1 MKAIVACTAALL
13 ALAAAS
19 LPAAAQG
26 EPEPLPADSLQELR
40 RADGSRVIGHVVG
53 QRGDTVVFETVTGEQ
68 VEVRRRFVRIR
79 PVRGRFVDGEFW
91 PEDRHGTRLFFAPT
105 GRTLRQGEGYAGVFL
120 VLPFVGYGATDGV
133 TLAGGMPWVGG
144 TLHDTP
150 VWIAPK
156 VRLLDRP
163 TAQVSTGVFAIRLPG
178 TFDEL
183 CAAECGAVQPPS
195 WNVIAYAVGSFGS
208 GDDAL
213 HAGTGVFVGSDRT
226 EVPVMLGGE
235 RRVGRRSKLITE
247 NWLVPGDGG
256 AVSAGLRRMGDN
268 WTVDYGIMAVFGDGA
283 EEVPYFPIVSFS
295 YAFGG
300 GR

>member
-1 MKAIVACTAALL
+1 MKAIAVCAAALW
-13 ALAAAS
+13 ALAAAVP
-19 LPAAAQG
+19 PAAAQ
-26 EPEPLPADSLQELR
+26 EPAGPFPADSLQELR
-40 RADGSRVIGHVVG
+40 RADGSRVIGHVIG

-79 PVRGRFVDGEFW
+79 PVRGRFVEGEFW

-105 GRTLRQGEGYAGVFL
+105 GRTLRQGEGYGGVFL

-144 TLHDTP
+144 TLQDTP

-178 TFDEL
+178 NEY
-183 CAAECGAVQPPS
+183 CAAECGALRPRS
-195 WNVIAYAVGSFGS
+195 WNVIAYAVGSFGG

-235 RRVGRRSKLITE
+235 RRVGRRFKLITE

-256 AVSAGLRRMGDN
+256 AVSAGLRRMGDS

-300 GR
+300 RR